1 MSMRYT
7 VQSRRRKGVNALE
20 MVKWT
25 PPRPLHR
32 MSTQAVVCL
41 PDSWQL
47 PITTGKSYAQG
58 VSPRWRNGDTVVA
71 QWGGQWQTVG
81 GIELSMTY
89 CHTGCSC
96 RRTGD
101 ILSSA
106 SCADSTRTAVCTAW
120 ICGSPVVTCG

>member
-1 MSMRYT
+1 MSMSMRYT

-58 VSPRWRNGDTVVA
+58 VSPRWRNGGTV
-71 QWGGQWQTVG
+71 
-81 GIELSMTY
+81 E
-89 CHTGCSC
+89 
-96 RRTGD
+96 
-101 ILSSA
+101 
-106 SCADSTRTAVCTAW
+106 TRTDR
-120 ICGSPVVTCG
+120 GRHRVVYDVLPHGVQLPEDGRHLELRLVRRQHAHGRVHRLDLRQPRGHLWLS